1 MAETALVAKLES
13 EGNEGRADDEPN
25 EVEEGPI
32 PSTVAQILDM
42 CMFCVVL
49 MNIAVLIILQYKTR
63 VSVSVLLLDTASSAS
78 HRCS

>member
-32 PSTVAQILDM
+32 PSTVA
-42 CMFCVVL
+42 
-49 MNIAVLIILQYKTR
+49 
-63 VSVSVLLLDTASSAS
+63 
-78 HRCS
+78 